1 MEAIEVLSFVDQ
13 NRNQIIATL
22 RFWLAKVKDNNL
34 LLLGLIAVLPEFQ
47 DQGIGINLMFHGMI
61 EATRLGYTRVLLIGE

>member
-34 LLLGLIAVLPEFQ
+34 LLLGPIAVLPEFQ
-47 DQGIGINLMFHGMI
+47 DQGIGINLMLHGMI